1 MIVVA
6 PLCVAATT
14 ASIRATVPFLKFSNS
29 NTPGGLK
36 KKVIHDFIT
45 MVVRLRCCSK
55 YQVKM
60 LSACTRNAHHM
71 TNIHSIYK
79 PY

>member
-14 ASIRATVPFLKFSNS
+14 ASMRATVPFLKFSNS
-29 NTPGGLK
+29 NTPGGLEK
-36 KKVIHDFIT
+36 ISDVQDFSA
-45 MVVRLRCCSK
+45 MYFG

-60 LSACTRNAHHM
+60 LLEMLIICQ
-71 TNIHSIYK
+71 IFI
-79 PY
+79 

>member
-36 KKVIHDFIT
+36 KEVIHVRPQYYGCQVKVILKI
-45 MVVRLRCCSK
+45 SG
-55 YQVKM
+55 
-60 LSACTRNAHHM
+60 
-71 TNIHSIYK
+71 
-79 PY
+79 